1 MIILFYE
8 TAVSIGYYLLIY
20 ETNVFIGFVVHLNW
34 VLAHYCIN
42 EL

>member
-1 MIILFYE
+1 MIILIYE

-20 ETNVFIGFVVHLNW
+20 ETNVFIEFVVPNW